1 MECLQARK
9 ESKEFLTNR
18 SMTGVRDRNLCN
30 VGQTFLDKP
39 LTKLM
44 YTKTEVHMLSVAQTL
59 PDKSFLHRLIS
70 ITNAHE
76 AVANDVIYHNV
87 CWVKDKRDAEA
98 ETIVT
103 ENFVKNLHSFFISM
117 VYFLLSLIML
127 RKKSFSASKC

>member
-1 MECLQARK
+1 
-9 ESKEFLTNR
+9 
-18 SMTGVRDRNLCN
+18 
-30 VGQTFLDKP
+30 
-39 LTKLM
+39 M

-59 PDKSFLHRLIS
+59 PDKSFLQRLIS

-87 CWVKDKRDAEA
+87 CWVKGKRDAEA

-117 VYFLLSLIML
+117 VYFLLSFIML

>member
-1 MECLQARK
+1 
-9 ESKEFLTNR
+9 
-18 SMTGVRDRNLCN
+18 MTGARDRNLCN

-44 YTKTEVHMLSVAQTL
+44 YTKTEVHMLSLAQTL
-59 PDKSFLHRLIS
+59 PDKSFLHRLLS
-70 ITNAHE
+70 MTNAHE
-76 AVANDVIYHNV
+76 AVTNDVIYHNV
-87 CWVKDKRDAEA
+87 CWVKATRDAEA

-103 ENFVKNLHSFFISM
+103 ENFVKNLHFFISM

>member
-18 SMTGVRDRNLCN
+18 SMTGDRDRNLCN

-76 AVANDVIYHNV
+76 AVGNDVIYHNI
-87 CWVKDKRDAEA
+87 CWVKAERDAEA

-117 VYFLLSLIML
+117 VYFLLNLIML

>member
-1 MECLQARK
+1 
-9 ESKEFLTNR
+9 
-18 SMTGVRDRNLCN
+18 MTGARDRNLCN

-44 YTKTEVHMLSVAQTL
+44 YTKTEVHMLSLAKTL
-59 PDKSFLHRLIS
+59 PDKSFLHRSLS

-87 CWVKDKRDAEA
+87 CWVKATRDAEA
-98 ETIVT
+98 ETIVK
-103 ENFVKNLHSFFISM
+103 ENFVKNPHFFISM